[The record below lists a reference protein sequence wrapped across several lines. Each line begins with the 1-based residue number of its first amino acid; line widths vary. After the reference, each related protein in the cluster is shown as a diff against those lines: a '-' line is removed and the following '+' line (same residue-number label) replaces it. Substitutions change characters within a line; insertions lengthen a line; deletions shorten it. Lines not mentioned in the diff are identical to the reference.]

1 MNKKKKKNNLFI
13 IIVMLILLIISSYII
28 YDKFLQSPK
37 DTNIINQKSKE
48 NSNQNQQNS
57 IRKLRKEE
65 QDILLDQIKKYNLSF
80 ASSYPFTDS
89 KLLKNQTTL
98 MFALKMTTKTGQ
110 DLMESDI
117 EKELQKYFGIN
128 HPYVHE
134 DIECP
139 LGDGP
144 LYKYNR
150 AKSMYLYQYVHA
162 HGELGFYPSE
172 LYFVSGTVEN
182 NKKIKMKVKIL
193 YADYCSGTCGP
204 IQGYY
209 PSISEAENKNEYIL
223 EPYTD
228 FHNLTEEQYQTIQE
242 KVPNTTFNFEKD
254 KEGNYGLKSVTID

>member
-1 MNKKKKKNNLFI
+1 MNKKKKKTNLFI

-117 EKELQKYFGIN
+117 EKEREVL
-128 HPYVHE
+128 
-134 DIECP
+134 
-139 LGDGP
+139 LTT
-144 LYKYNR
+144 R
-150 AKSMYLYQYVHA
+150 ARQSWTAQEA
-162 HGELGFYPSE
+162 HTLRARPRPGSAQGWQGL
-172 LYFVSGTVEN
+172 L
-182 NKKIKMKVKIL
+182 IL
-193 YADYCSGTCGP
+193 YY
-204 IQGYY
+204 
-209 PSISEAENKNEYIL
+209 K
-223 EPYTD
+223 
-228 FHNLTEEQYQTIQE
+228 
-242 KVPNTTFNFEKD
+242 
-254 KEGNYGLKSVTID
+254 